1 MKNCKGILSALMT
14 PFDKNGK
21 IDETVLRSYIR
32 HNIDTMKVDGL
43 YVGGST
49 GEALLTSTKERMDIL
64 EIVKDEVKGKV
75 SLIAHV
81 GSLNIDEA
89 ITIAQKAE
97 ELNYDMIS
105 SVTPY
110 YYPFSF
116 ENVKIYYETI
126 LKETNKTPF
135 VIYFIPFLANSKIS
149 LDQFGELFEND
160 RVAGI
165 KYTSSDLYLLERVVK
180 NYPNKQLWAGF
191 DELLIAYAS
200 YGLDSGIGSTYN
212 IQAPFAKKI
221 LTHVKNKEL
230 DKALEVQQKM
240 NDVIDVLLKVGIYPA
255 LKECLSY
262 YNNVGYGY
270 CKKPFGTISESDKK
284 ILREMFDK
292 YLSDF

>member
-1 MKNCKGILSALMT
+1 MNDCKGILSALMT
-14 PFDKNGK
+14 PFNKNGK
-21 IDETVLRSYIR
+21 LDEPVLRTYIR

-49 GEALLTSTKERMDIL
+49 GEAFLTSTKERMDVL
-64 EIVKDEVKGKV
+64 EIVKDEVKGDV

-81 GSLNIDEA
+81 GNLNIDDA
-89 ITIAQKAE
+89 VALAQKAE

-116 ENVKIYYETI
+116 ENIKIYYETI
-126 LKETNKTPF
+126 LKETSKTPF

-149 LDQFGELFEND
+149 LDEFGELFENE

-165 KYTSSDLYLLERVVK
+165 KYTSSDLYLLERVIK
-180 NYPNKQLWAGF
+180 NYPHKKLWAGF

-200 YGLDSGIGSTYN
+200 YGIDSAIGSTYN

-221 LTHVKNKEL
+221 LAHVKNKEL
-230 DKALEVQQKM
+230 DQALKIQQKM
-240 NDVIDVLLKVGIYPA
+240 NNVIDVLLKVGIYPA

-262 YNNVGYGY
+262 YDNVGVGY
-270 CKKPFGTISESDKK
+270 CKKPFTAVAKSDKK